1 MAASDAA
8 LAVRVLGIDPGSV
21 RTGWGVVERSG
32 SKLIG
37 IAAGVIEAGSDDELH
52 QRLPVIYDGLRAVI
66 LEYKPTTVAV
76 EDIFYAR
83 NVQSALKLG
92 HARGVALLAAGH
104 NGLDVTPYPPA
115 VVKRTIAG
123 SGRAEKDQVA
133 LIVGAILG
141 WKQLPAIDA
150 TDALAIAITHA
161 QASRMPAS
169 LSKPSRMP
177 ARATR
182 SRMPKVRK

>member
-1 MAASDAA
+1 
-8 LAVRVLGIDPGSV
+8 VRVLGIDPGSV

-37 IAAGVIEAGSDDELH
+37 IAAGVIEAGSKDELH
-52 QRLPVIYDGLRAVI
+52 ERLPVIYDGLRAVI
-66 LEYKPTTVAV
+66 LEHQPTTVAV

-104 NGLDVTPYPPA
+104 AGLDVSSYPPA
-115 VVKRTIAG
+115 VVKRTVAG
-123 SGRAEKDQVA
+123 RGSAEKEQVA
-133 LIVGAILG
+133 QIVGAILG
-141 WKQLPAIDA
+141 WKTLPAIDA

-161 QASRMPAS
+161 QASRMPTAAPAS
-169 LSKPSRMP
+169 RP
-177 ARATR
+177 ASAEPTSSATR
-182 SRMPKVRK
+182 ARKPGRMPKGRR